1 MKVNMKKNNILKLYS
16 HILLC
21 VRTVFLKSVKN
32 VINIRAN
39 TVDFNVNI
47 TFFVYTY
54 SLYLK
59 I

>member
-47 TFFVYTY
+47 TFFVYRF

-59 I
+59 M

>member
-47 TFFVYTY
+47 TFFVYRF